1 MCQPINLED
10 IESLAHYCTK
20 PIGDT
25 KSMGGGFEA
34 AVAPCS
40 APTFTLAVAIL
51 VAREFGR
58 V

>member
-1 MCQPINLED
+1 
-10 IESLAHYCTK
+10 
-20 PIGDT
+20 
-25 KSMGGGFEA
+25 MGGGFEA

-51 VAREFGR
+51 VGGEYGL